1 MPRLIFSEKKK
12 IIIKNKMLSATNLLS
27 AFRINEI
34 HRDSDDAHAQFDL
47 VLGNLHIDKVRS
59 CCQEMIYEQNANRN
73 G

>member
-1 MPRLIFSEKKK
+1 
-12 IIIKNKMLSATNLLS
+12 MLSATNLLS